1 MLESISCQYEDV
13 RALLLERGE
22 EGRLNDLRE
31 DTLKAMV
38 MFLQRFKEA
47 TKALEASKT
56 PTLHLTAVWL
66 DRLKRHLQPS
76 STDNLTFSSL
86 KAKCLRILVEKY
98 EIHLLHKLAMFLHP
112 KLKCLKL
119 LVEEHSMETVHN
131 EVWRLVNDIKES
143 RASPTQR
150 VATVSSAP
158 PEKRARQSEGLSDVE
173 DSSSSDECTQDEVS
187 AYIDFKS
194 PREENFDV
202 LSWWK
207 EHATRFPNVAHIA
220 RSILSIPASS
230 AASERDFSTAGFV
243 VSERRSQLKPGTV
256 DDILFLHSN
265 LKKH

>member
-22 EGRLNDLRE
+22 EGRLNDLSE
-31 DTLKAMV
+31 DTLNAMV

-98 EIHLLHKLAMFLHP
+98 EIHHLHKLAMFLHP
-112 KLKCLKL
+112 NLKSLKL

-131 EVWRLVNDIKES
+131 EV
-143 RASPTQR
+143 
-150 VATVSSAP
+150 
-158 PEKRARQSEGLSDVE
+158 
-173 DSSSSDECTQDEVS
+173 
-187 AYIDFKS
+187 
-194 PREENFDV
+194 
-202 LSWWK
+202 
-207 EHATRFPNVAHIA
+207 
-220 RSILSIPASS
+220 
-230 AASERDFSTAGFV
+230 ST
-243 VSERRSQLKPGTV
+243 
-256 DDILFLHSN
+256 
-265 LKKH
+265 

>member
-22 EGRLNDLRE
+22 EGRLNDLSE

-56 PTLHLTAVWL
+56 PTLHLSAVWL

-86 KAKCLRILVEKY
+86 KATCLRILVEKY

-112 KLKCLKL
+112 KLKSLKL

-131 EVWRLVNDIKES
+131 EVRRLVNDIKER

-173 DSSSSDECTQDEVS
+173 DSSPSDECTQDEVS

-194 PREENFDV
+194 PREENFHV

-207 EHATRFPNVAHIA
+207 EHATRFQNVAHIA

>member
-13 RALLLERGE
+13 
-22 EGRLNDLRE
+22 
-31 DTLKAMV
+31 
-38 MFLQRFKEA
+38 QIKEA

-76 STDNLTFSSL
+76 STDNLAFSSL

-98 EIHLLHKLAMFLHP
+98 EIHVLHKLAMFLHP
-112 KLKCLKL
+112 KLKSLKL
-119 LVEEHSMETVHN
+119 LVEEHSMETVHRKCG
-131 EVWRLVNDIKES
+131 VF
-143 RASPTQR
+143 
-150 VATVSSAP
+150 SAP
-158 PEKRARQSEGLSDVE
+158 PEKRARQSEGLSNVE
-173 DSSSSDECTQDEVS
+173 DSSSSDECTLDEVS

-220 RSILSIPASS
+220 RLILSIQASS